1 MGSGEEKQPFI
12 DHDDDDPEDP
22 PVKQMGDEALKRR
35 TESEIEELDKDA
47 KSPPKIVTKICSET
61 PGSLDTPVTRPDS
74 DTEFLLKIYEKK
86 IQSLKSHHEALIDRS
101 DGISNSLQN
110 TMGQLLTT
118 ATSLS
123 MIEPFLDKVLNRRV
137 SGRVSSSISFLMCFQ
152 CFLGI
157 FIGILKMIEV
167 YREISKL
174 VKRRAKIVSDY
185 SKFNEFAPKDAEEIK
200 ACSSG
205 SAADLSKKTRRA
217 AEDMDFEPES
227 GRFESRK
234 KRAASGSVSGVP
246 KKKMK
251 VNDAALRSGILDHL
265 DPTQR
270 LSEAQEDGDGI
281 QNLSILYCLHFALT
295 CLFGFLQILKLTF
308 SPFSNK

>member
-61 PGSLDTPVTRPDS
+61 PGSPDTPDTLPDS
-74 DTEFLLKIYEKK
+74 DSEFLLKIYEKK
-86 IQSLKSHHEALIDRS
+86 IQCLKSHHEALIDRS

-123 MIEPFLDKVLNRRV
+123 MMEPFLDKVLNRRV

-185 SKFNEFAPKDAEEIK
+185 SNFYEFAPKDAEDIK

-205 SAADLSKKTRRA
+205 SDSDLSKKTRRA
-217 AEDMDFEPES
+217 AEDFV
-227 GRFESRK
+227 SRK

-251 VNDAALRSGILDHL
+251 VNDAALGSGILGHL

-270 LSEAQEDGDGI
+270 LSEAREDLDGI